1 MKKPSMLIAMPLAQ
15 TTMERLAEAGDVTVI
30 DPGEVGEDA
39 FQNALASHDGVL
51 CSAMQGIPD
60 GCLERASK
68 RLRVVSNFGVGY
80 DNVNVALATKC
91 GVRVCNTPG
100 ILSDAVAELVML
112 LVLALARRLDDASGF
127 VRGGQWGTASFP
139 LAHDISGK
147 TLGLVGF
154 GRIGRAVA
162 DRALA
167 FNMRVMA
174 SDVRDIADGPWEQ
187 VSIGNP
193 SRRSGLSS
201 ASMSTCPQATRGL
214 IGEEVL
220 ARMKPSAYLV
230 NTSRGP
236 VVDTAALRQALV
248 SGAIAGA
255 ALDVTDPEPP
265 APDDPLL
272 AMPQVIVTPHVG
284 TGTVETREKM
294 GDMAATNLIE
304 SLAGRRPP
312 AVVNQVDI
320 QFAGDA

>member
-1 MKKPSMLIAMPLAQ
+1 MKRPRMLIAMPLAQ
-15 TTMERLAEAGDVTVI
+15 RTMERLAEAGDVTVMN
-30 DPGEVGEDA
+30 PGEAGEEA
-39 FQNALASHDGVL
+39 FQEALASHDGVL

-60 GCLERASK
+60 GCLERASE

-80 DNVNVALATKC
+80 DNVNVALATRC

-112 LVLALARRLDDASGF
+112 LILALARRLDDASAF
-127 VRGGQWGTASFP
+127 VRGGHWGTASFP

-162 DRALA
+162 ERALA
-167 FNMRVMA
+167 FNMRVVA
-174 SDVRDIADGPWEQ
+174 SDVRDIAEGPWEQ
-187 VSIGNP
+187 VPLATLLAEADFVSVHVN
-193 SRRSGLSS
+193 LSQ
-201 ASMSTCPQATRGL
+201 TTRGL
-214 IGEEVL
+214 IGEESL
-220 ARMKPSAYLV
+220 ACMKRTAFV
-230 NTSRGP
+230 INTSRGP
-236 VVDTAALRQALV
+236 VVDTAALRQALA

-272 AMPQVIVTPHVG
+272 SLPQVIVTPHVG

-294 GDMAATNLIE
+294 GDLAATNLIE

-312 AVVNQVDI
+312 AVVNRVDL
-320 QFAGDA
+320 QLAGET

>member
-30 DPGEVGEDA
+30 DPREVGEDA

-174 SDVRDIADGPWEQ
+174 SDVRDIANGPWEQ
-187 VSIGNP
+187 VSLETLLAEADFVSVHVN
-193 SRRSGLSS
+193 LS
-201 ASMSTCPQATRGL
+201 QATRGL
-214 IGEEVL
+214 IGEETL

>member
-1 MKKPSMLIAMPLAQ
+1 MKKPCMLIAMPLAR

-30 DPGEVGEDA
+30 DPGEAGEA
-39 FQNALASHDGVL
+39 EFQNALASHDGVL

-174 SDVRDIADGPWEQ
+174 SDVRDIANGPWEQ
-187 VSIGNP
+187 VSLETLLAEADFVSVHVN
-193 SRRSGLSS
+193 LS
-201 ASMSTCPQATRGL
+201 QATRGL
-214 IGEEVL
+214 IGEETL

-312 AVVNQVDI
+312 AVVNQVDL
-320 QFAGDA
+320 QLAGDA

>member
-1 MKKPSMLIAMPLAQ
+1 MKRPSMLIAMPLAQ
-15 TTMERLAEAGDVTVI
+15 TTMKRLAEAGDVTVI
-30 DPGEVGEDA
+30 DPGEAGEDE
-39 FQNALASHDGVL
+39 FQSALASHDGIL
-51 CSAMQGIPD
+51 CSAMQRIPD
-60 GCLERASK
+60 GCLERASD

-80 DNVNVALATKC
+80 DNVNVALATRC

-112 LVLALARRLDDASGF
+112 FILALARRLDDASGF
-127 VRGGQWGTASFP
+127 VRGGHWGTESFP

-162 DRALA
+162 ERALA
-167 FNMRVMA
+167 FDMRVMA
-174 SDVRDIADGPWEQ
+174 SDVRDITEGPWEQ
-187 VSIGNP
+187 VPFETLLAEADFVSVHVN
-193 SRRSGLSS
+193 LS
-201 ASMSTCPQATRGL
+201 QATRGL
-214 IGEEVL
+214 IGEESL
-220 ARMKPSAYLV
+220 GRMKRSAFLI

-236 VVDTAALRQALV
+236 VVDTTALRQALV

-265 APDDPLL
+265 APEDPLL
-272 AMPQVIVTPHVG
+272 SMPRVIITPHVG

-304 SLAGRRPP
+304 SLAGRQPP
-312 AVVNQVDI
+312 AVVNEVDL
-320 QFAGDA
+320 QLAGGT

>member
-1 MKKPSMLIAMPLAQ
+1 MKRPSMLIAMPLAQ

-60 GCLERASK
+60 GCLERAST

-112 LVLALARRLDDASGF
+112 LVLALARRLDDASTF

-147 TLGLVGF
+147 TLGLIGF

-167 FNMRVMA
+167 FNMRVMV

-187 VSIGNP
+187 VPLETLLAEADFVSVHVN
-193 SRRSGLSS
+193 LSE
-201 ASMSTCPQATRGL
+201 TTRGL

-220 ARMKPSAYLV
+220 ARMKRSAYLV

-236 VVDTAALRQALV
+236 VVDTAALRQALA
-248 SGAIAGA
+248 SGEIAGA

>member
-1 MKKPSMLIAMPLAQ
+1 MKRPRMLVAMPLAQ
-15 TTMERLAEAGDVTVI
+15 PTMERLADAGDVTVM
-30 DPGEVGEDA
+30 DPGEAGEDS
-39 FQNALASHDGVL
+39 FQEALASHDGVL

-60 GCLERASK
+60 ECLERASD

-80 DNVNVALATKC
+80 DNINVALATRL

-112 LVLALARRLDDASGF
+112 LILALARRLDDASGF
-127 VRGGQWGTASFP
+127 VRRGDWGTASFP

-162 DRALA
+162 ERALA
-167 FNMRVMA
+167 FNMRVVA
-174 SDVRDIADGPWEQ
+174 SDVRDIAEGPWEQ
-187 VSIGNP
+187 VSFATLLAEADFVSVHVN
-193 SRRSGLSS
+193 LS
-201 ASMSTCPQATRGL
+201 QATRGL
-214 IGEEVL
+214 IGDESL
-220 ARMKPSAYLV
+220 TRMKRSAYLV

-236 VVDTAALRQALV
+236 VVDTAALRQALI

-272 AMPQVIVTPHVG
+272 SMPQVIVTPHVG

-294 GDMAATNLIE
+294 GDLAATNLID
-304 SLAGRRPP
+304 SLAGRQPP
-312 AVVNQVDI
+312 AVVNQVDL
-320 QFAGDA
+320 QLTGAA

>member
-1 MKKPSMLIAMPLAQ
+1 MKRPRMLIAMPLAQ
-15 TTMERLAEAGDVTVI
+15 RTMERLAEAGDVTVMN
-30 DPGEVGEDA
+30 PGEAGEEA
-39 FQNALASHDGVL
+39 FQEALAGHDGVL

-60 GCLERASK
+60 GCLERASE

-80 DNVNVALATKC
+80 DNVNVALATRC

-112 LVLALARRLDDASGF
+112 LILALARRLDDASAF
-127 VRGGQWGTASFP
+127 VRGGHWGTASFP

-162 DRALA
+162 ERALA
-167 FNMRVMA
+167 FNMRVVA
-174 SDVRDIADGPWEQ
+174 SDVRDIAEGPWEQ
-187 VSIGNP
+187 VPLATLLAEADFVSVHVN
-193 SRRSGLSS
+193 LSQ
-201 ASMSTCPQATRGL
+201 TTRGL
-214 IGEEVL
+214 IGEESL
-220 ARMKPSAYLV
+220 ACMKRSAFV
-230 NTSRGP
+230 INTSRGP
-236 VVDTAALRQALV
+236 VVDTAALRRALA
-248 SGAIAGA
+248 SGTIAGA

-272 AMPQVIVTPHVG
+272 SLPQVIVTPHVG

-294 GDMAATNLIE
+294 GDLAATNLIE

-312 AVVNQVDI
+312 AVVNRVDL
-320 QFAGDA
+320 QLAGET

>member
-1 MKKPSMLIAMPLAQ
+1 MKRPRMLIAMPLAQ

-30 DPGEVGEDA
+30 DPDDVGEDA
-39 FQNALASHDGVL
+39 FRNALAGHDGVL

-80 DNVNVALATKC
+80 DNINVALATKC

-112 LVLALARRLDDASGF
+112 LILALARRLDDASGF
-127 VRGGQWGTASFP
+127 VRGGHWGTTSFP

-174 SDVRDIADGPWEQ
+174 SDLRDIADGPWEQ
-187 VSIGNP
+187 VPLETLLAEADFVSVHVN
-193 SRRSGLSS
+193 LS
-201 ASMSTCPQATRGL
+201 QATRGL
-214 IGEEVL
+214 IGEETLV
-220 ARMKPSAYLV
+220 RMKRSAYLV

-265 APDDPLL
+265 AADDPLL
-272 AMPQVIVTPHVG
+272 TMPQVIITPHVG

-312 AVVNQVDI
+312 AVVNQVDL
-320 QFAGDA
+320 QLAGDA

>member
-1 MKKPSMLIAMPLAQ
+1 MKRPRMLIAMPLAQ
-15 TTMERLAEAGDVTVI
+15 TTMTRLADAGDVTVI
-30 DPGEVGEDA
+30 DPEEDA
-39 FQNALASHDGVL
+39 FLGALAGHDGVL

-60 GCLERASK
+60 DCLERASK

-80 DNVNVALATKC
+80 DNVNVALATRL

-112 LVLALARRLDDASGF
+112 FILALARRLDDASGL
-127 VRGGQWGTASFP
+127 VRGGHWGTASFP

-162 DRALA
+162 ERALA

-187 VSIGNP
+187 VPFEALLAEADFVSVHVN
-193 SRRSGLSS
+193 LS
-201 ASMSTCPQATRGL
+201 QATRGL
-214 IGEEVL
+214 IGEEAL
-220 ARMKPSAYLV
+220 ARMKRSACLV

-272 AMPQVIVTPHVG
+272 TTPQVIITPHVG

-312 AVVNQVDI
+312 AVVNQVDL
-320 QFAGDA
+320 QPPGES

>member
-15 TTMERLAEAGDVTVI
+15 TTMERLADAGDVTVI
-30 DPGEVGEDA
+30 DPGEAGEDA

-51 CSAMQGIPD
+51 CSAMQGVPD

-174 SDVRDIADGPWEQ
+174 SDVRDIANGPWEQ
-187 VSIGNP
+187 VSLETLLAEADFVSVHVN
-193 SRRSGLSS
+193 LS
-201 ASMSTCPQATRGL
+201 QATRGL
-214 IGEEVL
+214 IGEETL

-265 APDDPLL
+265 QPDDPLL